1 MTKKVIGSKEDAA
14 EYCWTALTE
23 GRDADEWKR
32 ITDGLLAHAAS
43 MAFEAGY
50 KTAGKEAAR
59 YIAEHCWKEGFIAAL
74 AALEHNCFERVEV
87 RLPQGSKGGV
97 N

>member
-14 EYCWTALTE
+14 EYCWDALTNQRE
-23 GRDADEWKR
+23 PKEYDT
-32 ITDGLLAHAAS
+32 ITDNLLN
-43 MAFEAGY
+43 MA
-50 KTAGKEAAR
+50 AGKAMDAGFKKPCKEGLR
-59 YIAEHCWKEGFIAAL
+59 YVAEHCWKEGFIAAL
-74 AALEHNCFERVEV
+74 AALEYNCFERVEV